1 MYMHVDNY
9 ETMQEVFS
17 MNSEQENVK
26 KWHRVCI
33 FLNDRDFNR
42 LYKVVYK
49 EKSIPSKIFR
59 KALERYIEEALSDV
73 ESDGEP
79 IIF

>member
-1 MYMHVDNY
+1 
-9 ETMQEVFS
+9 